1 MRKQP
6 EIKVVAYV
14 HVGDQLV
21 NVDELDKERRVK
33 LATWLK
39 PTYLN
44 ELFRGEPLYQVHFWP
59 LTEE

>member
-21 NVDELDKERRVK
+21 NVDELDDEKRRQ
-33 LATWLK
+33 LGTWLK
-39 PTYLN
+39 STYLN
-44 ELFRGEPLYQVHFWP
+44 ELYRGKATFKPLV
-59 LTEE
+59 EE